1 MYKKKFRQIGL
12 FIAAVFIMC
21 AFLFNLAACNEK
33 TENNEDPAEIENTS
47 EDDTTKEDDNSD
59 EGDSSIDEST
69 ENVEETLAE
78 GNPYSLD
85 TFKQSVVSVV
95 QSDTVA
101 KAEDLTQD
109 DITAL
114 VKQAIEAA
122 GSLEGV
128 VKDGDVVVLKPN
140 LVTGSD
146 YTLPGWRGKPLA
158 LEVNGNCTDYRF
170 VRAVAIAVREV
181 NPSGKIYVIE
191 GSAQD
196 TKEVMKNLNY
206 STEFVPEVDA
216 FYALEDISGEW
227 QEKDADELVKVTLE
241 DGYLHKEYYINR
253 MIYEADAFIC
263 LPTMKNH
270 WNACVTGS
278 IKNIGIGSTPSSIY
292 GVSEDSNGR
301 NNMVNHDN
309 MDLHKWIAD
318 FFTCRPADFTVTDGL
333 QGLEFGPTPC
343 YDAAGISDIKTCQ
356 MNMRMVLAGRDA
368 VAVDTV
374 QSEIMNWDPYTVGYL
389 TLLDERGIG
398 NIDAADIIVTG
409 NRTVSQ
415 VRTDFENTKPTAGG
429 EMVKDLT
436 PPEAPKAE
444 AAFAT
449 DKDDGMITI
458 TQNVDLNDV
467 VKLEY
472 YVDGALKSV
481 FSQTAVEAFDYSLSD
496 NIKVNVV
503 KEGSEIKI
511 NAADLAAGEHTITVA
526 AYDKYMNRSETVIK
540 VTK

>member
-1 MYKKKFRQIGL
+1 MNKTQLKKIG
-12 FIAAVFIMC
+12 FILIIVLVAYGI
-21 AFLFNLAACNEK
+21 LFNFTACSQKQENDNTPEDENPQDNV
-33 TENNEDPAEIENTS
+33 TEESNNGS
-47 EDDTTKEDDNSD
+47 EDEEDKSF
-59 EGDSSIDEST
+59 
-69 ENVEETLAE
+69 AE
-78 GNPYSLD
+78 GEPYPLN

-114 VKQAIEAA
+114 VKQAIESA
-122 GSLEGV
+122 GGLEGI
-128 VKDGDVVVLKPN
+128 VKDGDVVVFKPN
-140 LVTGSD
+140 LVTGND
-146 YTLPGWRGKPLA
+146 YTLPGWQGRPLSV
-158 LEVNGNCTDYRF
+158 EVNGNCTDYRF
-170 VRAVAIAVREV
+170 VRAVAIAVREI

-206 STEFVPEVDA
+206 STEFIPEVDA

-227 QEKDADELVKVTLE
+227 QETDAEELVKVTLD
-241 DGYLHKEYYINR
+241 DGYLHNEYYINR

-292 GVSEDSNGR
+292 GMSADSNGR
-301 NNMVNHDN
+301 NYMVNHDT

-333 QGLEFGPTPC
+333 QGIEYGPTPC

-356 MNMRMVLAGRDA
+356 KNMRMVLAGRDA

-374 QSEIMNWDPYTVGYL
+374 QSQIMNWDPYTVGYL

-398 NIDAADIIVTG
+398 NVDAGDIIVTG

-415 VRTDFENTKPTAGG
+415 VRTDFKNTKPTAGG

-444 AAFAT
+444 AAFT
-449 DKDDGMITI
+449 DGNIIIKQD
-458 TQNVDLNDV
+458 VDLNDA

-472 YVDGALKSV
+472 YVDGVLKTI
-481 FSQTAVEAFDYSLSD
+481 FSQTAGEAFSYSLSAL
-496 NIKVNVV
+496 KVNVV
-503 KEGSEIKI
+503 NEGTEIKI
-511 NAADLAAGEHTITVA
+511 DAADLAAGEHTITIA
-526 AYDKYMNRSETVIK
+526 AYDKYMNRSETAVK